1 MVVLQIARAMY
12 NDADI
17 YIFDDVLSALDAHVG
32 KHVFE
37 NCVGELRAAGKT
49 VVMATNQLQVLPRSD
64 QVVFVKHDDKTKE
77 GRLGNVGTFSE
88 LMQEEDFA
96 LLMKEVG
103 ISEADFDDSPMGSP
117 PSAKDD
123 IEGNRKEGSD
133 GKEETKDGDLVEE
146 EEREEGEV
154 AWSVYWGYLKA
165 AKAQYLF
172 VFTIALY
179 ACRIAHCFT
188 RCGLSS
194 EIQD

>member
-1 MVVLQIARAMY
+1 MY

-37 NCVGELRAAGKT
+37 SCVGELRAAGKT
-49 VVMATNQLQVLPRSD
+49 VIMATNQLQVLPRSD
-64 QVVFVKHDDKTKE
+64 QVVFVKHNDDTKE

-103 ISEADFDDSPMGSP
+103 ISEADFDDSPMASP
-117 PSAKDD
+117 TSTPSSKDNVKD
-123 IEGNRKEGSD
+123 TKEDSD
-133 GKEETKDGDLVEE
+133 GKGEAKDGDLVEE

-165 AKAQYLF
+165 ARAQYLF

-179 ACRIAHCFT
+179 ARRIVRFLT
-188 RCGLSS
+188 PSGLSS
-194 EIQD
+194 EVHD